1 MKYGFGIDLGG
12 TNIAVGVVD
21 ENGIL
26 IEKKSTKTLH
36 ERGYEAIVADMAK
49 LYRELLASNNINEE
63 DVVSVGIGAPGSVSQ
78 SDGVIIYANNLD
90 FENVPLAEAL
100 KKHINKPVFVDNDAN
115 CAAWAEFVVGSAK
128 GTESAVVITLG
139 TGVGSGIIIDGK
151 MQSGFNFCGGELGH
165 TVIDVNGPL
174 CTCGRHGCFEV
185 FSSATGLINMTR
197 EFAEKNKESKM
208 WDYTKEGKFNGR
220 TAFLAA
226 KEGDETAKAV
236 VENYIK
242 YLAIGVANI
251 INIFQPEIFVIGGGV
266 SNEGDNLIN
275 PLKEK
280 VYSQTYTRP
289 GTVPMCDIVKAKL
302 GNDAGIIGA
311 ALLK

>member
-1 MKYGFGIDLGG
+1 MKYYVGVDLGG
-12 TNIAVGVVD
+12 TNIAVGLVD
-21 ENGIL
+21 ENGNL
-26 IEKKSTKTLH
+26 IDKKSTKTLH

-63 DVVSVGIGAPGSVSQ
+63 DVISVGIGAPGSV
-78 SDGVIIYANNLD
+78 DYKNGVIIYANNLD
-90 FENVPLAEAL
+90 FHNVPLADEL

-115 CAAWAEFVVGSAK
+115 CAAWAEYIAGSAK
-128 GTESAVVITLG
+128 GSSSAVVITLG
-139 TGVGSGIIIDGK
+139 TGVGSGVIIEGK
-151 MQSGFNFCGGELGH
+151 LQGGFNFCGGELGH
-165 TVIDVNGPL
+165 MVIDVNGPL

-208 WDYTKEGKFNGR
+208 WDYTKEGKFSGR

-226 KEGDETAKAV
+226 KDGDETAKAV
-236 VENYIK
+236 VENYMK
-242 YLAIGVANI
+242 YLAVGVANI
-251 INIFQPEIFVIGGGV
+251 INIFQPEIFVIGGGL
-266 SNEGDNLIN
+266 SNEGSNLIE
-275 PLKEK
+275 PLIDK
-280 VYSQTYTRP
+280 VFKQTYTDP
-289 GTVPMCDIVKAKL
+289 AVVPMCDIVKAKL